1 MDFSIL
7 EFPLEINQTVVHQ
20 KSIRDL
26 SNIER
31 KVLEDVFVTY
41 IYYNLE
47 LKNIYIGETKD
58 FCTRHDQHMREDH
71 FLEGKFDQCIVIY
84 NASKFTESHVKD
96 LEFMLINH
104 MFAERDVTK
113 FNLFNRNN
121 GQAQP
126 VYNGRNEMEQVVFVD
141 LWENKLFNKEL
152 VVTRELSKI
161 RNKILFK
168 YSPFKQLSQ
177 QQLDYEDEII
187 KNIHSKHMVIGGAGT
202 GKSILLMSIIYKLI
216 NENPDLK
223 IGIVTTGNLTDKFN
237 RVLKQLNLAGKLQ
250 FERAGQLISRAKEE
264 KIEFDIVLVDES
276 HRLQRYYPK
285 GHPVSK
291 RHFNKKEPH
300 INELHMLEEISKG
313 IVLFYDA
320 FQSIRPQDITRN
332 DFNHQTI
339 EYKKYNLK
347 QQFRIKSNIINN
359 EEFDGESFV
368 KGIQYALNI
377 SDDCN
382 FDPAIFEYKNKD
394 SYFQIVDSIGELF
407 DFTTDMEKFHANTT
421 NRVIAGYTKEW
432 KSNPKS
438 RDNKGKEKLQLPYDW
453 EDGCNKW
460 RWNSQHEKWVEL
472 ESSKTEIGSIH
483 AIQGADIDYVG
494 VIIGNDIKVND
505 QGNLVGV
512 KENYKDTGGTPLLK
526 EFNEEE
532 FTAYIL
538 NIYYILLTRG
548 IEGCKV
554 YFESSNVREYFE
566 KKIPEGVPT
575 SRSFSAV

>member
-7 EFPLEINQTVVHQ
+7 EFPLEINQTIVHQ
-20 KSIRDL
+20 KSIQDL

-31 KVLEDVFVTY
+31 KVLENVFVTY

-47 LKNIYIGETKD
+47 LKNIYVGETKD
-58 FCTRHDQHMREDH
+58 FCTRHDQHMREAH
-71 FLEGKFDQCIVIY
+71 FFEGKFNQCIVIY

-96 LEFMLINH
+96 LEFMFINH
-104 MFAERDVTK
+104 MFAERDITK
-113 FNLFNRNN
+113 FNLINRNN
-121 GQAQP
+121 GQVQP
-126 VYNGRNEMEQVVFVD
+126 VYNGQNEMEQVVFVH
-141 LWENKLFNKEL
+141 LWEKYLFEKGL
-152 VVTRELSKI
+152 VITRKLSKI

-168 YSPFKQLSQ
+168 YSPYKQLSK
-177 QQLDYEDEII
+177 QQLEYENEII
-187 KNIHSKHMVIGGAGT
+187 KDIYNKHMVIGGAGT
-202 GKSILLMSIIYKLI
+202 GKSILMMSIMFKLI

-223 IGIVTTGNLTDKFN
+223 MGIVTTGNLTDKFN
-237 RVLKQLNLAGKLQ
+237 RVLKQLKLAGKLK
-250 FERAGQLISRAKEE
+250 FERAGQLINRAKKE
-264 KIEFDIVLVDES
+264 KIKFDIVLIDES

-285 GHPVSK
+285 GHPATK
-291 RHFNKKEPH
+291 KHFNKKEPQ
-300 INELHMLEEISKG
+300 INELHLLEEVSKG

-320 FQSIRPQDITRN
+320 FQSIRPQDIKRN
-332 DFNHQTI
+332 DFNHQTS
-339 EYKKYNLK
+339 EYKKFSLM

-359 EEFDGESFV
+359 EEFDGGSFV

-377 SDDCN
+377 SDDRK
-382 FDPAIFEYKNKD
+382 FDLAIFEYKNKD
-394 SYFQIVDSIGELF
+394 SYFQIVDSISDLF
-407 DFTTDMEKFHANTT
+407 HFTTDMEKLHANTT

-432 KSNPKS
+432 KSNPRSK
-438 RDNKGKEKLQLPYDW
+438 DNKGKDNSQLQYDW
-453 EDGCNKW
+453 EEGYNKW

-494 VIIGNDIKVND
+494 VIIGNDITVND

-512 KENYKDTGGTPLLK
+512 KENYKDTGGTPLLN

-554 YFESSNVREYFE
+554 YFENPKVRDYFE
-566 KKIPEGVPT
+566 KKISEGFPT
-575 SRSFSAV
+575 SKSFSAI